1 MKLFFGAAVRERQLR
16 VRLETFDRSDGI
28 AEKRL
33 KAKVYLRVYLTQN
46 LNTRK

>member
-1 MKLFFGAAVRERQLR
+1 MKPFFGAAVRERQLR

-33 KAKVYLRVYLTQN
+33 KAKVYLTQN
-46 LNTRK
+46 LNTYVLSGT